1 MALPREVTNRDLR
14 VRKAQLDPD
23 SLRPMRRMV
32 CLLTV
37 DTGEPLSRRRVFY
50 GLEMEGNMH
59 YRLLEFVS
67 YPNGVFI

>member
-1 MALPREVTNRDLR
+1 
-14 VRKAQLDPD
+14 
-23 SLRPMRRMV
+23 MV